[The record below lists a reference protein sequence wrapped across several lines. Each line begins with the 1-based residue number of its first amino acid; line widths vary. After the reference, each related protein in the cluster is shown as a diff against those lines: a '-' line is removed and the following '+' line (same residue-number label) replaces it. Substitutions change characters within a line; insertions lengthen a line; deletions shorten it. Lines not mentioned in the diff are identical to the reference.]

1 MLIILLFIACS
12 YTFIQLNVILFCV
25 QFKNRFIHNMII
37 YLFYIIID
45 DPHPKRMREEM
56 QITPRCTM
64 QLYFT
69 KVSPATSYSR
79 SFVHSL
85 PVFHFIF
92 FIFVNI
98 IIYYTHSYTYN
109 ANKILFIFS
118 VNIM

>member
-56 QITPRCTM
+56 QITPQCTM

-69 KVSPATSYSR
+69 KSQSGNILFAFFCAFIASVSFY
-79 SFVHSL
+79 
-85 PVFHFIF
+85 F